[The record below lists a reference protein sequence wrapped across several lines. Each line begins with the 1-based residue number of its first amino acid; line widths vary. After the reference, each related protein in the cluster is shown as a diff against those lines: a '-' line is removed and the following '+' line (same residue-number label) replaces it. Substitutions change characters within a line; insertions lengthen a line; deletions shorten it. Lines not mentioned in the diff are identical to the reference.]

1 MPFYR
6 TSAADAVFQSPML
19 LRLVTAGALA
29 ASLGPAAAVAAAQPN
44 IEPLAPC
51 YVAAQPNQTQPV
63 SITAHGFMP
72 YAPVNVSV
80 NGVPEAPGP
89 GIPQP
94 QADANGDVTGSVPAP
109 YFPFGVHPFTLTV
122 ADARDPNGPGASAS
136 ASSFV
141 TLLAVRQVP
150 QQARTGARVRFKGRG
165 FTAPGAVYA
174 HYVYKGVSHKTVR
187 LALPKGACGAF
198 SRKIRQFP
206 FRARPKVGLWTIQF
220 DQQPHYSATAPVFVR
235 LPIRVSRTIRGR

>member
-6 TSAADAVFQSPML
+6 TIAADAMFLSVMV
-19 LRLVTAGALA
+19 LRLVTAGALTA
-29 ASLGPAAAVAAAQPN
+29 ALGPAAATAAAQPT

-63 SITAHGFMP
+63 AIHAHGFMP
-72 YAPVNVSV
+72 FAPVNVYV
-80 NGVPEAPGP
+80 DGTLEAPGT

-94 QADANGDVTGSVPAP
+94 QADANGDVIGSVPAP
-109 YFPFGVHPFTLTV
+109 YFPAGVHAFTVT
-122 ADARDPNGPGASAS
+122 ASDARTGDGASA
-136 ASSFV
+136 ASFV
-141 TLLAVRQVP
+141 TLLGVQQLP

-165 FTAPGAVYA
+165 FTAAGAVYA

-187 LALPKGACGAF
+187 LARPTGACGSF

-206 FRARPKVGLWTIQF
+206 FKARPKVGLWTIQF
-220 DQQPHYSATAPVFVR
+220 DQQPHYSPTAPVFVR

>member
-6 TSAADAVFQSPML
+6 TSAADAVFQPPMV
-19 LRLVTAGALA
+19 LRLVTAGVLA
-29 ASLGPAAAVAAAQPN
+29 ASLAPAAVAAAQPN

-51 YVAAQPNQTQPV
+51 YVAAQPDQTQPV
-63 SITAHGFMP
+63 AITAHGFMP
-72 YAPVNVSV
+72 YAPVNVYV
-80 NGVPEAPGP
+80 NGALEAPGP
-89 GIPQP
+89 SIPQP

-109 YFPFGVHPFTLTV
+109 YFPFGVHPFTV
-122 ADARDPNGPGASAS
+122 SVSDARNGDGAT

-165 FTAPGAVYA
+165 FTAPGFVYA

-187 LALPKGACGAF
+187 LAAPRGACGAF

-220 DQQPHYSATAPVFVR
+220 DQQPHYSPTAPVFVR
-235 LPIRVSRTIRGR
+235 LPIRVSRTIRGH

>member
-6 TSAADAVFQSPML
+6 TSARDAVFQSPMV
-19 LRLVTAGALA
+19 LRLVTAGVLA
-29 ASLGPAAAVAAAQPN
+29 ASLGPAAVAAAAPSVDA
-44 IEPLAPC
+44 LKPC

-63 SITAHGFMP
+63 AIQAHGFMP
-72 YAPVNVSV
+72 YAPINVYV
-80 NGVPEAPGP
+80 NGALEAPGP
-89 GIPQP
+89 NIPQP
-94 QADANGDVTGSVPAP
+94 QADANGDVIGSVPAP
-109 YFPFGVHPFTLTV
+109 YFPFGVHPFTV
-122 ADARDPNGPGASAS
+122 AVSDARTQDGAT

-165 FTAPGAVYA
+165 FTAPGPVYA
-174 HYVYKGVSHKTVR
+174 HYVYKDVSHKTVR

-198 SRKIRQFP
+198 ARKIRQFP

-220 DQQPHYSATAPVFVR
+220 DQQPHYSPAAPVFVR
-235 LPIRVSRTIRGR
+235 LPIRVSRTIRG